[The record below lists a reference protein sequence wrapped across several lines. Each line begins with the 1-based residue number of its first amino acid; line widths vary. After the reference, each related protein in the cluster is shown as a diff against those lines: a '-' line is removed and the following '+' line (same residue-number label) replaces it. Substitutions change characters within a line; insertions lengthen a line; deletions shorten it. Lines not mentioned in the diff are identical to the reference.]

1 MASQIPVPSATHSS
15 LTESAKPPDRAS
27 RLSPIQ
33 VLTLGPPSSNS
44 SSAQPVPALTDVP
57 TAPIVASSRMSVREL
72 LSDPVEPPISAPND
86 ADVQLAAEALG
97 QLGHS
102 ATDTVDAS
110 QGSEFMNRVA
120 HYPLVNS
127 ALRLYQSSKA
137 TSTLVK
143 YGAETMESSV
153 KTICRPVLDHF
164 ESDLD
169 RLDGFACKQLDRWER
184 HYRPDQSQSLSVEA
198 TPTASAATGPNASTD
213 SVVITHAAEAPL
225 AVQPQDA
232 VSGLRKRTHQR
243 RTEEERDAM
252 VSLHRSTSVQSM
264 ALHAQSSPTT
274 SASMHRPGT
283 AMATGPTT
291 TSEIKS
297 RSWWQQVLVG
307 AGTGAAVFSDE
318 SIRRIKYC
326 LDWLQYAGNHIQL
339 QITSL
344 REVIQTLQHALT
356 TNQLED
362 LNGKGGALVN
372 STLSPVLAR
381 LAKVRREVVVTMKK
395 VIGIMSQ
402 YAGAA
407 LPAEARRQVR
417 NLVLSLPN
425 RWAMV
430 DPRSASS
437 SGTSSPACSSPS
449 QSPLPGSPTAGPVA
463 LLTNPVARSEASA
476 RRVLNFATES
486 HVMLGRVTMVF
497 QDMLQGAESWRQTFR
512 GFGFNMASADRVD
525 GEVAP
530 ANLHDSAMPL
540 APMPG
545 HEDQSA
551 MAQSNS
557 GAAGQPAPPPLL
569 DMEENAAKRNR
580 ICNNDSPLTYRAS
593 GNAAPLSPT
602 SRCHGQQQHY
612 HSATAS
618 GMRWNPTLSSS
629 PMGSVTASPR
639 VRSMAAAT
647 RAGVVPRAPLLQS
660 DASRLDDRC
669 GKSITSEWARD
680 EISHASLEASA
691 AMNGTSVPESGAGS
705 CRVGTESDAMV
716 TDL

>member
-1 MASQIPVPSATHSS
+1 MTSQIPVPNVTHTS
-15 LTESAKPPDRAS
+15 LAESAKPPDRAS
-27 RLSPIQ
+27 QHSPIQ
-33 VLTLGPPSSNS
+33 VLTLGPTSSVYS
-44 SSAQPVPALTDVP
+44 TAQPAPATTTVP
-57 TAPIVASSRMSVREL
+57 TASTVASSRMSVREL
-72 LSDPVEPPISAPND
+72 LSDPIEHPAPVTNEV
-86 ADVQLAAEALG
+86 DVQLAAEALG
-97 QLGHS
+97 QLGHP
-102 ATDTVDAS
+102 AADTADAA

-153 KTICRPVLDHF
+153 KTICKPVLNHF

-184 HYRPDQSQSLSVEA
+184 HYCPDQPQQPLPA
-198 TPTASAATGPNASTD
+198 DAASATSSAMVYDAGAGSM
-213 SVVITHAAEAPL
+213 VITHPAAPSSAI
-225 AVQPQDA
+225 QSQDA
-232 VSGLRKRTHQR
+232 KSGLRKRTHQR
-243 RTEEERDAM
+243 RAEEERDAM
-252 VSLHRSTSVQSM
+252 DSLHRSASIQSM
-264 ALHAQSSPTT
+264 ALHAQGSPTA
-274 SASMHRPGT
+274 SDSMHRPG
-283 AMATGPTT
+283 AVTT
-291 TSEIKS
+291 TGLTVIDEAKS

-356 TNQLED
+356 TSHFED
-362 LNGKGGALVN
+362 LNGKGGALVS

-395 VIGIMSQ
+395 VISIMSQ

-437 SGTSSPACSSPS
+437 SGTSSPS
-449 QSPLPGSPTAGPVA
+449 QSPLLGSPATGPVA

-486 HVMLGRVTMVF
+486 HVMLGRVTTVF

-512 GFGFNMASADRVD
+512 GFGFNMASADMVNGD
-525 GEVAP
+525 ATT
-530 ANLHDSAMPL
+530 ANRHGPAMPL
-540 APMPG
+540 APLPAR
-545 HEDQSA
+545 ESQSA
-551 MAQSNS
+551 MAPSSNS
-557 GAAGQPAPPPLL
+557 AVVQTASQPLL
-569 DMEENAAKRNR
+569 DTEENAAKRNR
-580 ICNNDSPLTYRAS
+580 TCSDGSPHTHRSS
-593 GNAAPLSPT
+593 GSAGPLSLT
-602 SRCHGQQQHY
+602 SRFHHGQQQNY
-612 HSATAS
+612 HSAFAS
-618 GMRWNPTLSSS
+618 GTRRNLTSS
-629 PMGSVTASPR
+629 PSPTGTAASSPR
-639 VRSMAAAT
+639 VRPMAAA
-647 RAGVVPRAPLLQS
+647 RAGAVPRGSLANS
-660 DASRLDDRC
+660 GASRLDGDH
-669 GKSITSEWARD
+669 GGTTTSEWARN
-680 EISHASLEASA
+680 EFCYTSLGGTA
-691 AMNGTSVPESGAGS
+691 ATSDTSMTESGVVNS
-705 CRVGTESDAMV
+705 HVGTESDAMV